1 MKNTSVRTTKIDGEV
16 YINAEDLISKI
27 NQHGMDISKAFAM
40 KEFREVYTL
49 AYCHIE
55 ELLELIK
62 NY

>member
-1 MKNTSVRTTKIDGEV
+1 MKGVDVRTTKINGETYANV
-16 YINAEDLISKI
+16 DDLIKKI
-27 NQHGMDISKAFAM
+27 NQHGMGICKAFTM
-40 KEFREVYTL
+40 EEFREVYTL